1 MPTTARL
8 ITRPYTPAT
17 CRVNVKGRR
26 VDRGA
31 LVMWACIIIG
41 GWIASELL
49 FIAIDS
55 ASEILA
61 GR

>member
-8 ITRPYTPAT
+8 ITRPYSPAT
-17 CRVNVKGRR
+17 CRVNTKGRR
-26 VDRGA
+26 IYRRT

-49 FIAIDS
+49 FIAIDA
-55 ASEILA
+55 ASKMI
-61 GR
+61 GRM